1 MNRLARTPLA
11 ILLPVLWTAALPAHA
26 QTLSPQ
32 EVFRR
37 VSGSVVV
44 IEVNDSPREG
54 ETRLIAS
61 GSGVVVP
68 SREKDITSVVTNCHV
83 VAKAGDGFLGLTAG
97 ETNGLGWVAGKDA
110 ARDLCIVH
118 ALFYDAD
125 SEGVPLSDG
134 KGEVAYQ
141 KLPAAQVGSS
151 QWLEVGDPVY
161 AVGAPQGLEL
171 SLSNGLVSGFRE
183 YKGSEY
189 IQTTAPISKGSSGGG
204 LFDAQGRLVGI
215 TTMYVKDG
223 QALNFAVPAELIAS
237 IPAIGPAMQQAAHA
251 PGPVRPS
258 STVASTSAGDRW
270 KTFYEDAE
278 RTLDIDLRTVHM
290 ARNDPDTQ
298 RHQSV
303 AWIRSRFSSPRE
315 DGDGIEYLEDV
326 RRYTFWCAG
335 SSFIVTRILQR
346 DADGRTVFSHD
357 YSIQQTRV
365 QSVVPDSIGE
375 AIRDEVCSL

>member
-1 MNRLARTPLA
+1 MRGATAIAGASLLLAA
-11 ILLPVLWTAALPAHA
+11 SVASA
-26 QTLSPQ
+26 QTVSPQ

-37 VSGSVVV
+37 AAPSVVV
-44 IEVNDSPREG
+44 VEIKEYPKSGPSRV
-54 ETRLIAS
+54 IAS
-61 GSGVVVP
+61 GSGVVIP
-68 SREKDITSVVTNCHV
+68 SRDKDKTTIVTNCHV
-83 VAKAGDGFLGLTAG
+83 VDKSPRGMVGITQGEAK
-97 ETNGLGWVAGKDA
+97 GLGQVVGRDDE
-110 ARDLCIVH
+110 RDLCVVQAVIFAVSGQF
-118 ALFYDAD
+118 LRTD
-125 SEGVPLSDG
+125 EGKPAF
-134 KGEVAYQ
+134 K
-141 KLPAAQVGSS
+141 KLPAVEVGSS
-151 QWLEVGDPVY
+151 QWLEVGDQVY

-183 YKGSEY
+183 YKGNEY